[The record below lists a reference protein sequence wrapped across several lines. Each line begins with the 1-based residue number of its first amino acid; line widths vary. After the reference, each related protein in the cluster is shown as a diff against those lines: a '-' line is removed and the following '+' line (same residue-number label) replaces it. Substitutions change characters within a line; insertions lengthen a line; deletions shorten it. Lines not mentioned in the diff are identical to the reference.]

1 MAHPYKLMNAKLKPS
16 ILNHINAVIIIPWL
30 EQPLS
35 LLQLHKHH
43 VPTKLQ
49 KQGLLK
55 MTKHPEMDQHSTL
68 DEHQA
73 FH

>member
-43 VPTKLQ
+43 VPTQLQ

-68 DEHQA
+68 DKHQT

>member
-1 MAHPYKLMNAKLKPS
+1 MNAKLQPS
-16 ILNHINAVIIIPWL
+16 ILNHINTVVIIPRL

-43 VPTKLQ
+43 VPTQLQ
-49 KQGLLK
+49 KQRLLK
-55 MTKHPEMDQHSTL
+55 MTKHPETDQHSTL
-68 DEHQA
+68 DEHQT